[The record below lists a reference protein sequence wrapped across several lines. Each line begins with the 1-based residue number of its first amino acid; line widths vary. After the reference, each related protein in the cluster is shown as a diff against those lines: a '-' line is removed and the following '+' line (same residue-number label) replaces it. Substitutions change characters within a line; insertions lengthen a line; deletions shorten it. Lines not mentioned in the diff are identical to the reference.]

1 MNITRQQQLLS
12 LIKRII
18 STELLELNHEELH
31 GAVVTSV
38 LLSNDGRECRVWIDA
53 SESTIKSLNTTY
65 RYDIQ
70 HAFMKKYM
78 RKVVPKLQFLKD
90 QGDIE
95 TVEALLED
103 PEINA

>member
-12 LIKRII
+12 LIKRIV

-31 GAVVTSV
+31 SAVVTSV
-38 LLSNDGRECRVWIDA
+38 ILSNDGRECRVWVDA
-53 SESTIKSLNTTY
+53 PASTIKALNTTY

-78 RKVVPKLQFLKD
+78 RKIVPKLQFLKD
-90 QGDIE
+90 EGDIE
-95 TVEALLED
+95 AVEALLQEPKD
-103 PEINA
+103 NE